1 MVDYDGMVNDGEYDG
16 SESDGDGRNERHDR
30 GNGEDQ
36 DEDDDD
42 DGEEDDKD
50 EESKENFNTS
60 SERTTQSSTLDSR
73 THRINDHTLK
83 TNTPSAR
90 NRTDEP
96 STRRI
101 ETSTRNS
108 RSGQESVLERSNKPD
123 GQIADTTNKPTEP
136 QTPRILNR
144 EMLLERTTRA
154 QVAQQQQQQKDQ
166 KNIENDSLPNKRNGA
181 FQIPSLQETVEKHGP
196 GILYSPENLHNSD
209 NVHNQPGESLQNPP
223 LGALDENQ
231 CLGHLSERVQIRP
244 ITALGS
250 VPLVHARV
258 SYKEYYL
265 DRNLI
270 VLISHQ
276 PLYPLSRVH
285 IPVFVYKQNVNAFV
299 LR

>member
-16 SESDGDGRNERHDR
+16 SESDGDRRNDR

-73 THRINDHTLK
+73 SPRTHRINDHTFE

-123 GQIADTTNKPTEP
+123 SQIADTRSEPTEP

-154 QVAQQQQQQKDQ
+154 QVAQQQQQKDQ
-166 KNIENDSLPNKRNGA
+166 KNTENDSLPNKRNGA